1 MGAIISNGIIFSG
14 GGSATSVSYD
24 NKLSG
29 LSSTDVQGAIDELAG
44 AATVDITEEE
54 YLANKDVYDAS
65 DNIYFTSDDSE
76 EDYVIFASEVYMDE
90 SKTQT
95 VKAKIE
101 SAIGDLTFSVNG
113 NNLVITDGNK
123 TWTLT
128 SS

>member
-1 MGAIISNGIIFSG
+1 MN
-14 GGSATSVSYD
+14 
-24 NKLSG
+24 
-29 LSSTDVQGAIDELAG
+29 Q
-44 AATVDITEEE
+44 
-54 YLANKDVYDAS
+54 
-65 DNIYFTSDDSE
+65 
-76 EDYVIFASEVYMDE
+76 
-90 SKTQT
+90 KTQT

>member
-29 LSSTDVQGAIDELAG
+29 LSSTNVQGALDELAG

-65 DNIYFTSDDSE
+65 NNIYFTSDDSE